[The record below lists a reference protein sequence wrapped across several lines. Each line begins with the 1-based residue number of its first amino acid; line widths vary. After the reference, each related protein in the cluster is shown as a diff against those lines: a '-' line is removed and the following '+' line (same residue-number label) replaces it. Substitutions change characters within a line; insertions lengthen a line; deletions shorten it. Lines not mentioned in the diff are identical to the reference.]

1 MRPSISESAPPSAF
15 SKQPDRGY
23 GESEIR
29 LYIQVIILMK
39 AQASSAA
46 RFASDVLN
54 SSKPVLVDFW
64 APWCGPCRAIAP
76 ALDAIAEEF
85 PDKIAVVKINI
96 DENIDLAIKYGIRSI
111 PALRVFEG
119 GRISKSFD
127 GAMPKNELESLL
139 AEYLW

>member
-1 MRPSISESAPPSAF
+1 M
-15 SKQPDRGY
+15 
-23 GESEIR
+23 
-29 LYIQVIILMK
+29 
-39 AQASSAA
+39 
-46 RFASDVLN
+46 
-54 SSKPVLVDFW
+54 
-64 APWCGPCRAIAP
+64 
-76 ALDAIAEEF
+76 
-85 PDKIAVVKINI
+85 VKINI